1 MLNHTFIH
9 LPRVG
14 YETERRLW
22 REGVRDW
29 EQALDASA
37 PPAGFSPRRWEE
49 FCAHLEDSRRSLERR
64 DHRYFATALSPRDHW
79 RAFPDFSS
87 GVGYLDIETT
97 GTGSWSQ
104 VTVIGLYDG
113 QRTRTYIAGENLEDF
128 AEDIQAFSLLVTFNG
143 ATFDLPF
150 LRRLFPDFPPDV
162 LHIDLRFAL
171 ARLGLR
177 GGLKSIE
184 KQLGLTRDDDLAGL
198 DGYDAVLLWQAH
210 CAGESGALDILCR
223 YNAADVE
230 NLATLLTYAYP
241 RLWEQAGGQPV
252 ESGPSDHPP
261 GG

>member
-1 MLNHTFIH
+1 MLKHTFIH

-29 EQALDASA
+29 EQALDAST
-37 PPAGFSPRRWEE
+37 PPGGISRSRWDELRR
-49 FCAHLEDSRRSLERR
+49 HLEESRRSLERG
-64 DHRYFATALSPRDHW
+64 DHRYFAGALRNRDHW
-79 RAFPDFSS
+79 RAFPDFSA

-104 VTVIGLYDG
+104 VTVVGLYDG
-113 QRTRTYIAGENLEDF
+113 RRMRTYVAGENLADF
-128 AEDIQAFSLLVTFNG
+128 AEDIQACSVLVTFNG

-150 LRRLFPDFPPDV
+150 LRRLFPDFPPDA
-162 LHIDLRFAL
+162 LHIDLRYAL

-184 KQLGLTRDDDLAGL
+184 QRLGMTRDPDLAGL

-210 CAGESGALDILCR
+210 CAGEPSALDLLCR

-230 NLATLLTYAYP
+230 NLATLLRYAYP
-241 RLWEQAGGQPV
+241 RLWEQAGGQAPEERL
-252 ESGPSDHPP
+252 ES
-261 GG
+261 